1 MIFFWNNGWSVKVE
15 ERCWKSPPRDLNPG
29 LSHPKSDATIWAFT
43 IQSFQKESHLPRSIF
58 SKIFSATYWKDFS
71 FVANF
76 FHNDK
81 RILCSAGFGVYS
93 PKKLEVDRGRQ
104 FYFNES
110 TKSLLSSFF
119 AAQEKAVSFEWRET
133 WLSIFTS
140 FIKTQLFWRKL
151 HTNNTKISNFNRQ
164 FKAILMSVLY

>member
-1 MIFFWNNGWSVKVE
+1 MSYFPQLFLLIKPCLAQLEIDLLLKLWLVCQGRRKELKKPS
-15 ERCWKSPPRDLNPG
+15 ERFEPRAFTSLVWC
-29 LSHPKSDATIWAFT
+29 STIWAFT

-110 TKSLLSSFF
+110 TKSFLSSFF
-119 AAQEKAVSFEWRET
+119 CCPRKSGFLWVT
-133 WLSIFTS
+133 WNLTEHFYSIHKNLT
-140 FIKTQLFWRKL
+140 LFA
-151 HTNNTKISNFNRQ
+151 F
-164 FKAILMSVLY
+164 